1 MTLLGLLAILLIIAG
16 VITLVRCGILFGIL
30 LIVAGLIVGPGG
42 IVLTR

>member
-16 VITLVRCGILFGIL
+16 VITLVRGGILFGIL